1 MIVIISAI
9 YKSCNKHRENDFRRN
24 FTGTLAHVIESQ
36 DPNANSSN
44 MFPPPPPPYVS
55 TLVNNNIS
63 TVPDATIRLNQTG
76 SFNNIN
82 SQPQQQQ
89 QQTNLSHSTTTQI
102 KPNDDVSINNTII
115 SNNNNN
121 RRSESPPPAYN
132 EQLNRSENR

>member
-36 DPNANSSN
+36 DPNLNSNSL
-44 MFPPPPPPYVS
+44 FPPPPPPYVS
-55 TLVNNNIS
+55 TLVNNNNNNNAVHDIAS
-63 TVPDATIRLNQTG
+63 IRLNQHG
-76 SFNNIN
+76 SSINIIN
-82 SQPQQQQ
+82 QPQQQS
-89 QQTNLSHSTTTQI
+89 NLSQSTTSQI
-102 KPNDDVSINNTII
+102 KPNEDASINTDII
-115 SNNNNN
+115 NN

>member
-36 DPNANSSN
+36 DPNVNSNSL
-44 MFPPPPPPYVS
+44 FPPPPPPYIS
-55 TLVNNNIS
+55 TLANNINNNNAI
-63 TVPDATIRLNQTG
+63 DGTIRLNQNG
-76 SFNNIN
+76 PAIN
-82 SQPQQQQ
+82 LNTQPQQPS
-89 QQTNLSHSTTTQI
+89 NLLQSTSASQI
-102 KPNDDVSINNTII
+102 KPNEDVSINNNN
-115 SNNNNN
+115 SNIN